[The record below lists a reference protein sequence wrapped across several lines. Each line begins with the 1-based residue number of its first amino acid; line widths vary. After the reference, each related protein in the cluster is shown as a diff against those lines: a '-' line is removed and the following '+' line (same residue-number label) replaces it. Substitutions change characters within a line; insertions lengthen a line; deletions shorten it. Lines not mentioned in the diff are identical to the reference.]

1 MTLKRTIKLEETKDI
16 NVLCLLLEKKLLGY
30 NIDVIDVIKSSV
42 RLDAFSLMA
51 YFSMDISKGITLEM
65 QVEED
70 DKYGVKEFNKICD
83 RFEK

>member
-1 MTLKRTIKLEETKDI
+1 MTLSRDIKLNETKDI

-30 NIDVIDVIKSSV
+30 NIDIIDIIKSSV

-70 DKYGVKEFNKICD
+70 DKYGISEFNKICD
-83 RFEK
+83 RFKK

>member
-16 NVLCLLLEKKLLGY
+16 NALCLLLEKKLLGY